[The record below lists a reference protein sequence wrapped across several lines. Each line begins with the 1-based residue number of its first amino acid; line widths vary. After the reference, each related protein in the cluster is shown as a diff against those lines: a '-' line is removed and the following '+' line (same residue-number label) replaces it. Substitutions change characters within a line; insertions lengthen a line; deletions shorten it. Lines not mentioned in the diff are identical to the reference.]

1 MKQQR
6 PWLLY
11 IVTLLIAGE
20 TSPAIGAETV
30 QYTYDA
36 LGRLVTTARSGSVN
50 NSQSVT
56 ISFDAAG
63 NRTNYAA
70 SSAPPAAACNFS
82 AANVEGPDE
91 FTVYA
96 SIDRIS
102 SCSETIGI
110 SYSVTY
116 ISGSGQY
123 NVGGFWPAGS
133 SILPSDQ
140 YKLLSISP
148 FYGTVL
154 PGSPLRLKL
163 TWNVIS
169 GSGSISPSEACI
181 TFYNSDCYC

>member
-1 MKQQR
+1 MAPIYSNTANCWRNLSRYWRRNRAVHVRCSREACYDSAKRLRQQWPISYHFFR
-6 PWLLY
+6 
-11 IVTLLIAGE
+11 
-20 TSPAIGAETV
+20 
-30 QYTYDA
+30 
-36 LGRLVTTARSGSVN
+36 RRR
-50 NSQSVT
+50 QS
-56 ISFDAAG
+56 
-63 NRTNYAA
+63 NYYYAA

-169 GSGSISPSEACI
+169 GSGSISPSEAFI